1 MKKFFELKDFRKK
14 INGSIFINYKSKK
27 FNKNFISNF
36 NSKLTFAYGRVNFK
50 KSISFLNFNTDC
62 NGSLNT
68 TLDFPKLEFSCNFK
82 KKQNNFDISVEGNL
96 NILKNNIKIKKIN
109 FADKKIISK
118 EDIEFYEKTFENIFL
133 QNSFFETFNKDN
145 VKEFIILV
153 S

>member
-1 MKKFFELKDFRKK
+1 MSVSKVPVSRLT
-14 INGSIFINYKSKK
+14 ILTSIDS
-27 FNKNFISNF
+27 
-36 NSKLTFAYGRVNFK
+36 
-50 KSISFLNFNTDC
+50 
-62 NGSLNT
+62 
-68 TLDFPKLEFSCNFK
+68 
-82 KKQNNFDISVEGNL
+82 NNFDISVEGNL